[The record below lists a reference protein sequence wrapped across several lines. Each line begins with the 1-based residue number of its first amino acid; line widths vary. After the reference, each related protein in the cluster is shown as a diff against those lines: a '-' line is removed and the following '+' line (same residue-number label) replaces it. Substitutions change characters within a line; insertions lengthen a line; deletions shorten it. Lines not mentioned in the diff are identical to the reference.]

1 MGAEIRITVV
11 DLAADEE
18 AYESMSVA
26 LREEILSTDVND
38 VRFVQTGP
46 APDGTRGPDVT
57 MVNQLLVTMP
67 ASLAAVAA
75 LVNTV
80 RGWLS
85 RSSDGRTVE
94 LTLGDKS
101 LKLARA
107 SSDEQQRLI
116 EEFLQSAQHAQPDSG
131 GDSEP

>member
-38 VRFVQTGP
+38 VRFVRTGT
-46 APDGTRGPDVT
+46 APDGTRGLDVT
-57 MVNQLLVTMP
+57 AVNQLLVTLP
-67 ASLAAVAA
+67 ASLAAVSA

-107 SSDEQQRLI
+107 SSDDQQRLI
-116 EEFLQSAQHAQPDSG
+116 EEFLQSAQRAQPDSG
-131 GDSEP
+131 GDS

>member
-18 AYESMSVA
+18 AYESMSFA

-38 VRFVQTGP
+38 VRFVRTGT
-46 APDGTRGPDVT
+46 APDGTRGLDVT
-57 MVNQLLVTMP
+57 AVNQLLVTLP
-67 ASLAAVAA
+67 ASLAAVSA

-85 RSSDGRTVE
+85 RSNDGRTVE

-107 SSDEQQRLI
+107 SSDDQQRLI
-116 EEFLQSAQHAQPDSG
+116 EEFLQSAQRAQPDSG